1 MSRFL
6 LFFCLVCTLQADQVV
21 LKNGD
26 TITGTIVKKDG
37 AKLTVKSEFLGEVTM
52 PWTAVK
58 TIRADENLTVEYPAG
73 VRSAGS
79 VATNAEGALVVST
92 PAGVHVVPMDSVGAM
107 RDPDEEAAWERLQHP
122 GVLQLWN
129 GFVDTG
135 LALARGNADTD
146 TLTTTVSASRVTT
159 NDKITATFN
168 QIYGTARLDG
178 LSSAVASAMHG
189 DWEYNRNVTPK
200 FFVAT
205 LNSYDHNRFQDLD
218 LRFVAGGGF
227 GWNAIKNDR
236 ANLTITGGGDYNREA
251 FSGAPTRNSG
261 EAYFGDALVYKFSSA
276 TSLTQNLQL
285 FPNLSETGQYRFN
298 MNLSIVTALKKWLGW
313 HVTASNNFLS
323 NPVLGRQRN
332 DLLLATGLRLSF
344 SH

>member
-6 LFFCLVCTLQADQVV
+6 LFFSLVCVLQADQVV

-26 TITGTIVKKDG
+26 TITGKIIQKDG
-37 AKLTVKSEFLGEVTM
+37 SKLTIKSEFLGEVTM

-58 TIRADENLTVEYPAG
+58 TVRSDENLTVELPGG
-73 VRSAGS
+73 VRAAGS
-79 VATNAEGALVVST
+79 VATNSEGALVVST
-92 PAGVHVVPMDSVGAM
+92 PTGVRVVGMDTVGAM

-122 GVLQLWN
+122 SLLQLWS
-129 GFVDTG
+129 GSLDTG

-146 TLTTTVSASRVTT
+146 TLTTTVSATRVTT
-159 NDKITATFN
+159 TDKIIANFN

-178 LSSAVASAMHG
+178 VYSAVASAAHG
-189 DWEYNRNVTPK
+189 DWEYNHNITPK

-218 LRFVAGGGF
+218 LRFVAGGGL
-227 GWNAIKNDR
+227 GWNAVKNDR
-236 ANLTITGGGDYNREA
+236 ANLTITGGGDYDREA
-251 FSGAPTRNSG
+251 FSGAPTRNSA
-261 EAYFGDALVYKFSSA
+261 EAYFGDSLTYKFSSA
-276 TSLTQNLQL
+276 SSLTQNLQI
-285 FPNLSETGQYRFN
+285 FPNLSETGQYRSN

-313 HVTASNNFLS
+313 HVTASDNFLS

-332 DLLLATGLRLSF
+332 DLLLSTGLRLTF
-344 SH
+344 AH